1 MAMRLKSSSL
11 NGLVYHDGWR
21 SLPVRQGLGGSAGQ
35 VSGEKG
41 ADGLHTGCLVRKSSG
56 VDTWGCNDQAI
67 ITELTHPIC
76 PKFHQILNLE
86 AFQAHIWT
94 SAF

>member
-1 MAMRLKSSSL
+1 MALRLKSSSL
-11 NGLVYHDGWR
+11 TDAGVSRWLAFASR
-21 SLPVRQGLGGSAGQ
+21 PSRFGGSAGQ
-35 VSGEKG
+35 VSGEKK

-67 ITELTHPIC
+67 ITELTHQIS
-76 PKFHQILNLE
+76 PKSHQILNLE

-94 SAF
+94 SVF